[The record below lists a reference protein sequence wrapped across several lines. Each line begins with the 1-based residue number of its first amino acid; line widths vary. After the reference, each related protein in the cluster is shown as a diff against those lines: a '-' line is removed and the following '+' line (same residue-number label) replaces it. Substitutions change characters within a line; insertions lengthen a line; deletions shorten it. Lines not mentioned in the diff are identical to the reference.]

1 MVKHDGWWAVVA
13 LLAAIGCV
21 ALGWVGAAGAASTGA
36 ALAVW
41 TLAAAGALGAGLLLL
56 VQHRL
61 ARAQLAAMP
70 VAERTDIPPA
80 EAAPAAAD
88 ARALLLETCSMIEA
102 DLTATMRRVTDH
114 NHAVETA
121 IGQVDEAVEGI
132 RQQAVAVAAVAEQA
146 NANATGVASATEELS
161 AASREI
167 AGQTKRSRD
176 VVHRAVET
184 ASAGAETIGRLRD
197 AATQIGDVAKLISEI
212 AGRTNLLALNATIEA
227 ARAGQAGRSFAVVA
241 EEVKRLSVQ
250 TRDAT
255 NTIGEQIAAVRE
267 AVAGAASNMEDVV
280 RAIEEIDMV
289 ATTVASAVEQQE
301 AATFEISRIAG
312 EAATGAQQVL
322 ARAEAISTGTGAT
335 VALSHELSVKAK
347 DTSGAVADLG
357 RRLAIGLRQSAAGDR
372 RTADRIPARIAGRLD
387 LSGRVRPVTTLDLS
401 KDGALVQGE
410 GTGTSQAGE
419 QGTLEI
425 PGIGPLPCQ
434 VTTLSE
440 LGVHLRF
447 TDVPAGPAAGLAAK
461 LAALETDDA
470 KFIAATRDA
479 AAGIIQALEGALRDG
494 RATMDDLFDADYRPV
509 PGTDPQQYTTRFTA
523 LADTLFPRFQEPVL
537 GLDPRVVFCAAVD
550 RRGYLPTHNAKFSQP
565 QRTGDPVWNA
575 GNCRNRRIFDD
586 RAGLAAARNS
596 RPHLIQAYERDM
608 GGGRKMLLK
617 EVDVP
622 ILVRG
627 RHWGGL
633 RLAYEF

>member
-13 LLAAIGCV
+13 LVVAIGCV
-21 ALGWVGAAGAASTGA
+21 ALGWVGAAGAKDTASA
-36 ALAVW
+36 VAVW
-41 TLAAAGALGAGLLLL
+41 TLAAAGVGGAGLLLL
-56 VQHRL
+56 ARRRLSGVQDAAVPAMTEPDA
-61 ARAQLAAMP
+61 ARA
-70 VAERTDIPPA
+70 AE
-80 EAAPAAAD
+80 PAAAD

-114 NHAVETA
+114 NHAVEAA
-121 IGQVDEAVEGI
+121 IGQVDDAVEGI

-184 ASAGAETIGRLRD
+184 ASAGAVTIGRLRD

-255 NTIGEQIAAVRE
+255 NSIGEQIAEVQE
-267 AVAGAASNMEDVV
+267 AVAGAASNMEEVV

-312 EAATGAQQVL
+312 EAASGAQQVL

-335 VALSHELSVKAK
+335 VALSHGLSVKAK

-372 RTADRIPARIAGRLD
+372 RTSDRIPTRIAGRLE
-387 LSGRVRPVTTLDLS
+387 LSGRVRPVMTLDLS

-410 GTGTSQAGE
+410 GTGSSQAGE
-419 QGTLEI
+419 DGALDVT
-425 PGIGPLPCQ
+425 GIGRLPCQ

-447 TDVPAGPAAGLAAK
+447 KGVPEGAAGALAAK
-461 LAALETDDA
+461 LAALEADDA
-470 KFIAATRDA
+470 KFIDAARTA
-479 AAGIIQALEGALRDG
+479 AAGIVQALEDALRQG
-494 RATMDDLFDADYRPV
+494 RTSMDDLFDADYRAV
-509 PGTDPQQYTTRFTA
+509 PGTDPQQYTTRFTDLSDA
-523 LADTLFPRFQEPVL
+523 LFPQFQEPVL
-537 GLDPRVVFCAAVD
+537 GLDHRVVFCAAVD

-565 QRTGDPVWNA
+565 QRPGDPVWNA

-608 GGGRKMLLK
+608 GGGRKVLLK

-622 ILVRG
+622 IVVRG